1 MKVANLVEN
10 TQEFNFE
17 EVNLIIEA
25 FVSYRNLLP
34 DNIK

>member
-25 FVSYRNLLP
+25 FFSNRNLLL
-34 DNIK
+34 DSVK